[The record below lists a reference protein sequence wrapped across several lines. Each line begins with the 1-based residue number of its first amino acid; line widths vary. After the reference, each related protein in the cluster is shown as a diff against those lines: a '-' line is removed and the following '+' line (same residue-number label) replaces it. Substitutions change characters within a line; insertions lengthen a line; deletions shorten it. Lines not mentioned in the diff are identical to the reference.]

1 MGRYTMHL
9 NQKSQYCEDKF
20 FFFKLV
26 HKFIELSIK
35 NLNRSF
41 RDLTN

>member
-26 HKFIELSIK
+26 HKFIALSIK
-35 NLNRSF
+35 ISTEVL
-41 RDLTN
+41 